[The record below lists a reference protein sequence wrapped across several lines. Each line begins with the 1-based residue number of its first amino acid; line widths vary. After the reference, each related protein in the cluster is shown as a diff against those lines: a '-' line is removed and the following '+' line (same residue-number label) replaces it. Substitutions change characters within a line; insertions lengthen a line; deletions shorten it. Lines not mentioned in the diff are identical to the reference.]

1 MKSSHPHELCLVNL
15 KHLKMKTI
23 DKMYVNGEF
32 ITPNG
37 TEVFDLINP
46 SDNQKIGEVV
56 LGNKQDVNLAVA
68 AAKEAYKTFSQTTK
82 AERVA
87 YLQKLHDAVA
97 KRQDELVEVMVKE
110 YGGTLQF
117 SKISVSYSLSAFIHA
132 IETLNAFEFERTVGS
147 SKVIMQPLGVVG
159 IITPWNSSNSF
170 ICNKLATAISAGS
183 TAVIKPSEMSAL
195 QTQLLLECF
204 HEAGL
209 PKGIYNVVNGLG
221 TVVGNAITSHPDVAK
236 ISFTGS
242 TAVGKAIARGAVDN
256 LKRVTL
262 ELGGKSPNIIL
273 DDANLETAIPLAVAT
288 AYMNSG
294 QACVA
299 GTRLL
304 VPEHKLDEVNAL
316 VKATVATVKTGNP
329 ANADTAVGPMVSK
342 KQYERVQG
350 YIKLGLEEGAELLI
364 GGEGQPEGLE
374 AGNFVKPTVFTNVKN
389 SMRIA
394 REEIFGP
401 VLSIITYKDE
411 EDAIAIAN
419 DTDYG
424 LQAYVSST
432 NDERARRVASQVV
445 AGRVLINA
453 LTHDPQ
459 APFGGFKQSG
469 IGREYGVF
477 GLEAYLEP
485 KALLV

>member
-1 MKSSHPHELCLVNL
+1 
-15 KHLKMKTI
+15 MKTI

-32 ITPNG
+32 VTPHG
-37 TEVFDLINP
+37 TEIFDLINP
-46 SDNQKIGEVV
+46 TDNQLIGQVV
-56 LGNKQDVNLAVA
+56 LGDEHDVNLAVA

-82 AERVA
+82 EQRID
-87 YLQKLHDAVA
+87 YLQQLHDAVA
-97 KRQDELVEVMVKE
+97 KRQDELVNVMVLE
-110 YGGTLQF
+110 YGGTYQF
-117 SKISVSYSLSAFIHA
+117 CKNSVSYMLGAFTIG
-132 IETLNAFEFERTVGS
+132 IETLKAFEFERTVGH
-147 SKVIMQPLGVVG
+147 SKVLMQPLGVVG
-159 IITPWNSSNSF
+159 IITPWNSSNGF

-183 TAVIKPSEMSAL
+183 TAVIKPSEMSAM

-209 PKGIYNVVNGLG
+209 PKGVFNVVNGLG
-221 TVVGNAITSHPDVAK
+221 TVVGNAITMHPDIAK

-242 TAVGKAIARGAVDN
+242 TVVGKSIAKGAIDT

-262 ELGGKSPNIIL
+262 ELGGKSPNVIL
-273 DDANLETAIPLAVAT
+273 DDANLETAIPMAVAA

-294 QACVA
+294 QACIA

-304 VPEHKLDEVNAL
+304 VPESKLDEVNAL
-316 VKATVATVKTGNP
+316 VKAAVEKVKVGNP
-329 ANADTAVGPMVSK
+329 ADEDTAVGPMVSQ

-350 YIKLGLEEGAELLI
+350 YIKIGLEEGAQLLI

-424 LQAYVSST
+424 LQAYVSSA
-432 NDERARRVASQVV
+432 DEQRARRVASQII
-445 AGRVLINA
+445 AGRVMING
-453 LTHDPQ
+453 LTHDPH

-469 IGREYGVF
+469 IGREMGVF
-477 GLEAYLEP
+477 GLEEYLEP
-485 KALLV
+485 KTLLV